1 MRRNDYVAQWDR
13 ACMIMLLVVALGGCG
28 GGDGPG
34 GNTNQGD
41 GGSTTATQTVPV
53 PVYVLSDVLAPKNT
67 LYSPIRIAAGAGD
80 RLFVSDSKSDSVF
93 IIKNLLVDGELKGL
107 SRPLGVAVDTAGNIY
122 VGNDGRDNVEVYD
135 TSGNMLREYGTG
147 TIQMPNSLALDRQ
160 ENLYVADSLANNIKV
175 YATDGHLLRTIGDG
189 VLSFPVAVTVA
200 YRGGAGE
207 IYIADQM
214 NSKIQVFSLSGTLQ
228 RAYGARLT
236 KGDVNWQGKFV
247 QMQSLAV
254 DASGHLHVLDSA
266 LSFVQVLDAATG
278 AYLDSYGSRGKAEG
292 QLFVPL
298 DITITQNNQVMVTNN
313 GSHRVDML
321 RDLN

>member
-1 MRRNDYVAQWDR
+1 MRRNDYGARWDS
-13 ACMIMLLVVALGGCG
+13 ACMITLLVVALGGCG
-28 GGDGPG
+28 GGDGSGGTNHGNG
-34 GNTNQGD
+34 GNTAASQ
-41 GGSTTATQTVPV
+41 AI
-53 PVYVLSDVLAPKNT
+53 PVYVLSGALAPKNT

-107 SRPLGVAVDTAGNIY
+107 ARPLGVAVDAAGNIY

-147 TIQMPNSLALDRQ
+147 TIQMPNSLALDR
-160 ENLYVADSLANNIKV
+160 EGNLYVADSLANNIKV

-207 IYIADQM
+207 IYVADQM

-228 RAYGARLT
+228 RAYGTRLT
-236 KGDVNWQGKFV
+236 KGDANWQGKFV
-247 QMQSLAV
+247 QLQSLAV
-254 DASGHLHVLDSA
+254 DATGHLHVLDSA
-266 LSFVQVLDAATG
+266 LSLVQVLNATSG
-278 AYLDSYGSRGKAEG
+278 AYLDSYSSRGKAEG

-298 DITITQNNQVMVTNN
+298 DITITENNQVMVTNN
-313 GSHRVDML
+313 GNHRIDML